1 LFFETRC
8 TVLRPSLSPSVCTEY
23 IVVKRCVLGQKLI
36 LTAYRKSYMKNR
48 LVPKWM
54 TLTFA
59 QRPFKRSCQPLYG
72 VNISKTAWAR
82 DFKFG
87 TRLCMGMPAGAQVN
101 FPWKWV
107 WPRSRD
113 PYHFW
118 HTIEHISKTTWA
130 SDFKFGTR
138 LCVGKE
144 CRALGYEWRLMGAI
158 MSVITKST
166 ILISAEFNIS
176 PYYSFMVQNQI
187 IVSLCLTIRP
197 LLFVG
202 LCILHFLRWGSTV
215 G

>member
-1 LFFETRC
+1 
-8 TVLRPSLSPSVCTEY
+8 
-23 IVVKRCVLGQKLI
+23 
-36 LTAYRKSYMKNR
+36 
-48 LVPKWM
+48 
-54 TLTFA
+54 
-59 QRPFKRSCQPLYG
+59 
-72 VNISKTAWAR
+72 
-82 DFKFG
+82 
-87 TRLCMGMPAGAQVN
+87 MGMPAGAQVN

-107 WPRSRD
+107 WPRSHD

-144 CRALGYEWRLMGAI
+144 CRALGYEWRLMGPI

-202 LCILHFLRWGSTV
+202 LCILHSLRWGSTV
-215 G
+215 GYPSDSLASCYFIVFSSRNIWVLVHYQTS